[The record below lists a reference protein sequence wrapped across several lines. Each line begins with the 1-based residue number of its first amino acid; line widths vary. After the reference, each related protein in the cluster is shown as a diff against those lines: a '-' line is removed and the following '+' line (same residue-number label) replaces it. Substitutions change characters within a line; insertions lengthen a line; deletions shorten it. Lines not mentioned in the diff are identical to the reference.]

1 MARYEDFYE
10 KVLAEE
16 AAKER
21 AEESAREREAGHGSM
36 DMPFLLL
43 TLLLLGIGLIMVLSA
58 SFARAYFET
67 GDPTRIFVRQALFSV
82 LGVACMLLI
91 SRFNINLIR
100 RFSIP
105 LLLVSLL
112 LLAAVPF
119 IGADSGGA
127 RRWIDLGFT
136 TFQPSE
142 IVKLT
147 IILSFA
153 AMACKYKGRMK
164 TFRYGV
170 LPFAAIL
177 LVTVALLMLEPHISA
192 AIIIIA
198 IGAIMMFIGGTK
210 LQWFALGAI
219 VVAAAGFLVLTK
231 FDYAVDRITIWRDP
245 FSDPQGDGF
254 QIIQSLY
261 AIGSGGL
268 LGVGLGQSRQKYLYL
283 PEEHN
288 DYIFSVVCEELGY
301 IGAMLIL
308 ILFAML
314 IIRGYWIAMHAKDR
328 YSTMITAGITSLLFL
343 QVFLNVAVVANLIP
357 CTGISLPFFSY
368 GGTAL
373 LIQLAEMGIILSV
386 SRDIKIK
393 KAG

>member
-1 MARYEDFYE
+1 MARYEEFYE

-16 AAKER
+16 ARER
-21 AEESAREREAGHGSM
+21 AEGSVHERPAGRGSM

-82 LGVACMLLI
+82 AGVCFMLLL

-105 LLLVSLL
+105 LLAVSLL
-112 LLAAVPF
+112 LLAVVPF
-119 IGADSGGA
+119 IGAESGGA

-153 AMACKYKGRMK
+153 AMACKYKGKMK

-170 LPFAAIL
+170 LPFAFIL
-177 LVTVALLMLEPHISA
+177 VVTVALLMLEPHISA
-192 AIIIIA
+192 AIIIIV
-198 IGAIMMFIGGTK
+198 IGAVMMFIGGTK
-210 LQWFALGAI
+210 LQWFILGGI
-219 VVAAAGFLVLTK
+219 IVAAAGFLVLTK
-231 FDYAVDRITIWRDP
+231 FDYAVERITIWRDP

-288 DYIFSVVCEELGY
+288 DYIFSIVCEELGF
-301 IGAMLIL
+301 IGALLIL
-308 ILFAML
+308 ILFALL
-314 IIRGYWIAMHAKDR
+314 IIRGYWIAMHARDR

-343 QVFLNVAVVANLIP
+343 QVFLNVAVVTNLIP

-373 LIQLAEMGIILSV
+373 MIQLAEMGIILSV

>member
-1 MARYEDFYE
+1 MAQYEDFYE
-10 KVLAEE
+10 KVVAEE
-16 AAKER
+16 ARER
-21 AEESAREREAGHGSM
+21 AEDESRERQEGRGSM

-82 LGVACMLLI
+82 AGVSIMLLL
-91 SRFNINLIR
+91 S
-100 RFSIP
+100 RFSIDFIRRMSLP
-105 LLLVSLL
+105 ILLGSLL
-112 LLAAVPF
+112 LLAAVPV
-119 IGADSGGA
+119 IGTESGGA
-127 RRWIDLGFT
+127 KRWIDLGFT

-142 IVKLT
+142 IVKLA

-153 AMACKYKGRMK
+153 ALACNYKGKMK
-164 TFRYGV
+164 TFKYGV

-177 LVTVALLMLEPHISA
+177 GLTVFLLMLEPHISA

-198 IGAIMMFIGGTK
+198 IGAVMMFLGGTK
-210 LQWFALGAI
+210 LQWFALGGI
-219 VVAAAGFLVLTK
+219 IVAAAGFVVLTK
-231 FDYAVDRITIWRDP
+231 FDYAVARITIWRDP

-288 DYIFSVVCEELGY
+288 DYIFSIVCEELGY

-343 QVFLNVAVVANLIP
+343 QVFLNVAVVTNLIP
-357 CTGISLPFFSY
+357 CTGISLPLFSY

-373 LIQLAEMGIILSV
+373 LIQLAELGIILSV
-386 SRDIKIK
+386 SRDIRIK

>member
-1 MARYEDFYE
+1 VAQYEDFYE
-10 KVLAEE
+10 KTLAEE
-16 AAKER
+16 AEER
-21 AEESAREREAGHGSM
+21 AEKFNREKTQTRISV
-36 DMPFLLL
+36 DMPFLIL

-67 GDPTRIFVRQALFSV
+67 GDPTKIFVRQALFSIA
-82 LGVACMLLI
+82 GVASMLLI
-91 SRFNINLIR
+91 SRFSMNLIR
-100 RFSIP
+100 RFSMLFLIG
-105 LLLVSLL
+105 SLI
-112 LLAAVPF
+112 LLAAVPI
-119 IGADSGGA
+119 IGFDSGGA
-127 RRWIDLGFT
+127 TRWIDLKFT

-142 IVKLT
+142 IVKLA

-153 AMACKYKGRMK
+153 AMACNYKGKMK

-170 LPFAAIL
+170 VPFAGIL
-177 LVTVALLMLEPHISA
+177 GVTVGLLMLEPHISA
-192 AIIIIA
+192 AIIMIA
-198 IGAIMMFIGGTK
+198 IGAVMMFLGGTK
-210 LQWFALGAI
+210 LQWFALVGVI
-219 VVAAAGFLVLTK
+219 VGIAGFLVLTQ
-231 FDYAVDRITIWRDP
+231 FDYAADRITIWRDP

-288 DYIFSVVCEELGY
+288 DYIFSIVCEELGY

-308 ILFAML
+308 ILFALL
-314 IIRGYWIAMHAKDR
+314 IVRGFWLAMHARDR
-328 YSTMITAGITSLLFL
+328 YSAMVTGGLTALLFL
-343 QVFLNVAVVANLIP
+343 QVFLNVAVVTNLIP

-373 LIQLAEMGIILSV
+373 MIQLAEMGIILSA

>member
-1 MARYEDFYE
+1 MARYEEFYE

-16 AAKER
+16 ARER
-21 AEESAREREAGHGSM
+21 AEGSVHERPAGRGSM

-67 GDPTRIFVRQALFSV
+67 GDPTRIFVRQVLFSV
-82 LGVACMLLI
+82 AGVCFMLLL

-105 LLLVSLL
+105 LLAVSLL
-112 LLAAVPF
+112 LLAVVPF
-119 IGADSGGA
+119 IGAESGGA

-153 AMACKYKGRMK
+153 AMACKYKGKMK

-170 LPFAAIL
+170 LPFAFIL
-177 LVTVALLMLEPHISA
+177 VVTVALLMLEPHISA

-198 IGAIMMFIGGTK
+198 IGAVMMFIGGTK
-210 LQWFALGAI
+210 LQWFILGGI
-219 VVAAAGFLVLTK
+219 IVAAAGFLVLTK
-231 FDYAVDRITIWRDP
+231 FDYAVERITIWRDP

-288 DYIFSVVCEELGY
+288 DYIFSIVCEELGF
-301 IGAMLIL
+301 IGALLIL
-308 ILFAML
+308 ILFALL
-314 IIRGYWIAMHAKDR
+314 IIRGYWIAMHARDR

-343 QVFLNVAVVANLIP
+343 QVFLNVAVVTNLIP

-373 LIQLAEMGIILSV
+373 MIQLAEMGIILSV

>member
-1 MARYEDFYE
+1 MAQYEDFYE
-10 KVLAEE
+10 KTL
-16 AAKER
+16 
-21 AEESAREREAGHGSM
+21 ARETGDRADDYTREKNPVRGAM
-36 DMPFLLL
+36 DMPFVIL

-67 GDPTRIFVRQALFSV
+67 GDPTRIFVRQALFSIA
-82 LGVACMLLI
+82 GIACMLLL
-91 SRFNINLIR
+91 SRFNMSLIR
-100 RFSIP
+100 RFSMLI
-105 LLLVSLL
+105 LAGSLI

-119 IGADSGGA
+119 IGFDSGGA
-127 RRWIDLGFT
+127 TRWIDLKFT

-142 IVKLT
+142 IVKLA

-153 AMACKYKGRMK
+153 AMACNYKGKMK

-170 LPFAAIL
+170 VPFAGIL
-177 LVTVALLMLEPHISA
+177 GVTVGLLMLEPHISA

-198 IGAIMMFIGGTK
+198 IGAIMMFLGGTK
-210 LQWFALGAI
+210 LQWFVLVG
-219 VVAAAGFLVLTK
+219 VVVGIAGFLVLTK
-231 FDYAVDRITIWRDP
+231 FDYAADRITIWRDP

-288 DYIFSVVCEELGY
+288 DYIFSIVCEELGY
-301 IGAMLIL
+301 IGAVLIL
-308 ILFAML
+308 ILFALL
-314 IIRGYWIAMHAKDR
+314 IIRGFWLAMHARDR
-328 YSTMITAGITSLLFL
+328 YSAMVTGGLTALLFL
-343 QVFLNVAVVANLIP
+343 QVFLNVAVVTNLIP

-373 LIQLAEMGIILSV
+373 MIQLAQMGIILSA

>member
-1 MARYEDFYE
+1 MARYEEFYE

-16 AAKER
+16 ARER
-21 AEESAREREAGHGSM
+21 AEGSVHERPAGRGSM

-82 LGVACMLLI
+82 AGVCFMLLL

-105 LLLVSLL
+105 LLAVSLL
-112 LLAAVPF
+112 LLAVVPF
-119 IGADSGGA
+119 IGAESGGA

-153 AMACKYKGRMK
+153 AMACKYKGKMK

-170 LPFAAIL
+170 LPFAFIL
-177 LVTVALLMLEPHISA
+177 VVTVALLMLEPHISA

-198 IGAIMMFIGGTK
+198 IGAVMMFIGGTK
-210 LQWFALGAI
+210 LQWFILGGI
-219 VVAAAGFLVLTK
+219 IVAAAGFLVLTK
-231 FDYAVDRITIWRDP
+231 FDYAVERITIWRDRFP
-245 FSDPQGDGF
+245 TPGRR
-254 QIIQSLY
+254 IPNHTVALCHR
-261 AIGSGGL
+261 
-268 LGVGLGQSRQKYLYL
+268 LGRAFGRRARAERQKYLYL

-288 DYIFSVVCEELGY
+288 DYIFSIVCEELGF
-301 IGAMLIL
+301 IGALL
-308 ILFAML
+308 SS
-314 IIRGYWIAMHAKDR
+314 
-328 YSTMITAGITSLLFL
+328 YSLRCS
-343 QVFLNVAVVANLIP
+343 
-357 CTGISLPFFSY
+357 
-368 GGTAL
+368 
-373 LIQLAEMGIILSV
+373 
-386 SRDIKIK
+386 
-393 KAG
+393 

>member
-10 KVLAEE
+10 KTLDDE
-16 AAKER
+16 ARGR
-21 AEESAREREAGHGSM
+21 AEENSRDKSGTRGAM
-36 DMPFLLL
+36 DMPMLIL

-82 LGVACMLLI
+82 AGIAFMLLI
-91 SRFNINLIR
+91 SRFNMNLIR
-100 RFSIP
+100 RFSMP
-105 LLLVSLL
+105 FLLVSLL
-112 LLAAVPF
+112 LLAAVPV
-119 IGADSGGA
+119 IGTDSGGA
-127 RRWIDLGFT
+127 TRWIDLGFT

-142 IVKLT
+142 IMKLA
-147 IILSFA
+147 IILAFA
-153 AMACKYKGRMK
+153 SMACKYKGKMK

-170 LPFAAIL
+170 LPFAGIL
-177 LVTVALLMLEPHISA
+177 GVTVVLLMLEPHISA

-198 IGAIMMFIGGTK
+198 IGAVMMFIGGTK
-210 LQWFALGAI
+210 LQWFVLVG
-219 VVAAAGFLVLTK
+219 VVVGIAAFLVLTK
-231 FDYAVDRITIWRDP
+231 FDYAATRITIWRDP

-288 DYIFSVVCEELGY
+288 DYIFSIVCEELGF

-314 IIRGYWIAMHAKDR
+314 IIRGFWLAMHARDR
-328 YSTMITAGITSLLFL
+328 YSTMVTAGLTALLFL
-343 QVFLNVAVVANLIP
+343 QVFLNVAVVTNLIP

>member
-1 MARYEDFYE
+1 M
-10 KVLAEE
+10 
-16 AAKER
+16 
-21 AEESAREREAGHGSM
+21 
-36 DMPFLLL
+36 LLL
-43 TLLLLGIGLIMVLSA
+43 
-58 SFARAYFET
+58 
-67 GDPTRIFVRQALFSV
+67 
-82 LGVACMLLI
+82 

-105 LLLVSLL
+105 LLAVSLL
-112 LLAAVPF
+112 LLAVVPF
-119 IGADSGGA
+119 IGAESGGA

-153 AMACKYKGRMK
+153 AMACKYKGKMK

-170 LPFAAIL
+170 LPFAFIL
-177 LVTVALLMLEPHISA
+177 VVTVALLMLEPHISA

-198 IGAIMMFIGGTK
+198 IGAVMMFIGGTK
-210 LQWFALGAI
+210 LQWFILGGI
-219 VVAAAGFLVLTK
+219 IVAAAGFLVLTK
-231 FDYAVDRITIWRDP
+231 FDYAVERITIWRDP

-288 DYIFSVVCEELGY
+288 DYIFSIVCEELGF
-301 IGAMLIL
+301 IGALLIL
-308 ILFAML
+308 ILFALL
-314 IIRGYWIAMHAKDR
+314 IIRGYWIAMHARDR

-343 QVFLNVAVVANLIP
+343 QVFLNVAVVTNLIP

-373 LIQLAEMGIILSV
+373 MIQLAEMGIILSV